1 MDSFRYILYVYKR
14 TLLRTSGREKDKKTR
29 CGSIRRSNGTTG
41 GSKTHNHKYGIAVGS
56 FYGHTLI
63 APNDAHP
70 AVWSGLVSYDK
81 DSGEATDS
89 FHEWTKLEDRAVI
102 GSGSMLGQT
111 GQPYNA
117 RRYRYETDT
126 KRESSLSPTLPCTSG
141 EEPPRPFDAIHTQRR
156 MVPSSSQNRN
166 VRRWRLPGLRRMNRH

>member
-1 MDSFRYILYVYKR
+1 MVSYLDQDGVQHLVDKMRDRMYPVDSIYISTNSTSPASLYGGSWERYAQ
-14 TLLRTSGREKDKKTR
+14 GRVMVSASDTDSDFTAGK
-29 CGSIRRSNGTTG
+29 TG

-63 APNDAHP
+63 APNDTHP

-81 DSGEATDS
+81 DSGEAIDN
-89 FHEWTKLEDRAVI
+89 FHEWTKLEDKNKAVI

-126 KRESSLSPTLPCTSG
+126 KRESSLSPYV
-141 EEPPRPFDAIHTQRR
+141 AVYVWRR
-156 MVPSSSQNRN
+156 TA
-166 VRRWRLPGLRRMNRH
+166 

>member
-1 MDSFRYILYVYKR
+1 MVSYLDQDGVQHLVDKMRDRMYPVDSIYISTNSTSPASLYGGSWERYGA
-14 TLLRTSGREKDKKTR
+14 GRALISASDTD
-29 CGSIRRSNGTTG
+29 SDFTAGTTG
-41 GSKTHNHKYGIAVGS
+41 GSKTHNHKYGITVGS

-81 DSGEATDS
+81 DSGEATDG

-111 GQPYNA
+111 GQAYNA

-126 KRESSLSPTLPCTSG
+126 KRESSLSPYV
-141 EEPPRPFDAIHTQRR
+141 AVYVWRR
-156 MVPSSSQNRN
+156 TA
-166 VRRWRLPGLRRMNRH
+166 

>member
-1 MDSFRYILYVYKR
+1 MVSYLDQGGVQHLVDKLLDRMYPVNSIYISTNSTSPASLYGGSWERYGKGR
-14 TLLRTSGREKDKKTR
+14 TLVSVNESDTDFTA
-29 CGSIRRSNGTTG
+29 GTTG

-63 APNDAHP
+63 APNDTHP
-70 AVWSGLVSYDK
+70 AIWSGLVSYDK
-81 DSGEATDS
+81 DSGEAIDS
-89 FHEWTKLEDRAVI
+89 FHEWTKLEDKAVI

-126 KRESSLSPTLPCTSG
+126 KRESSLSPYV
-141 EEPPRPFDAIHTQRR
+141 AVYVWRR
-156 MVPSSSQNRN
+156 TA
-166 VRRWRLPGLRRMNRH
+166 